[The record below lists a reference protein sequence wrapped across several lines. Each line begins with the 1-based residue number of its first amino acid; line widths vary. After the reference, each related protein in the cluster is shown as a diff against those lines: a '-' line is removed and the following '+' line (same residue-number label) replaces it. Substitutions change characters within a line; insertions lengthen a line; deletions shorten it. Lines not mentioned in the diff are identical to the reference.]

1 MNVRNKGKIE
11 YIPKYRQMEKIQ
23 DLEYE
28 KIVKKESLDRFMQKY
43 IKLKQQLNL
52 EEQY

>member
-1 MNVRNKGKIE
+1 MNVRNKEKIE
-11 YIPKYRQMEKIQ
+11 YIPKYRQMQKIQ

-43 IKLKQQLNL
+43 IRLNQRLNL

>member
-1 MNVRNKGKIE
+1 MNVRNKEKIE
-11 YIPKYRQMEKIQ
+11 YIPKYREMQKIQ

-28 KIVKKESLDRFMQKY
+28 KIVKKESLDRFIQKY
-43 IKLKQQLNL
+43 IKLKQRLNL